1 MKNKIKKLTFN
12 QFKQLCFQQLHD
24 FVVWSLKIEKLKK
37 TDKEYKSRIKNLN
50 KEFKAASSY
59 DDIREVYGYWGFD
72 ETSIIEAITRLPQ
85 QGGVYLRIDK

>member
-24 FVVWSLKIEKLKK
+24 FVAWTLKVEKLKK
-37 TDKEYKSRIKNLN
+37 TDKEYKSRIKDLN
-50 KEFKAASSY
+50 KDFKTASSY

-72 ETSIIEAITRLPQ
+72 ETSIIEAITRLPK
-85 QGGVYLRIDK
+85 QGGVYLRINK

>member
-24 FVVWSLKIEKLKK
+24 FVAWTLKVEKLKK
-37 TDKEYKSRIKNLN
+37 TDKEYKSRMKNLN

-72 ETSIIEAITRLPQ
+72 ETHIINAITRLPQ
-85 QGGVYLRIDK
+85 QCIVHLHR